1 MILKLTIVHVSY
13 SNDLISSVL
22 TSPTPFQSEN
32 VQLLP
37 FIARVAKYQTI
48 NPQGLVSSAIGDIL
62 YSIYSST
69 THGSIGDNLDQTE
82 VYLELLSFL
91 LLSFPTSYDFFR
103 EYWHG
108 VVEFSA
114 TMRHFSKG
122 GSHLLDTTF
131 IPNDLSFK
139 VNGHTY

>member
-1 MILKLTIVHVSY
+1 MILKLTIVHISY

-48 NPQGLVSSAIGDIL
+48 NPQGLVSSAIGDTL

-91 LLSFPTSYDFFR
+91 LLSFPTSYDFF
-103 EYWHG
+103 
-108 VVEFSA
+108 
-114 TMRHFSKG
+114 
-122 GSHLLDTTF
+122 
-131 IPNDLSFK
+131 
-139 VNGHTY
+139 